1 MANHNDYMNI
11 TFDNVTFKYIEKK
24 VLDGVSFSIDINN
37 KIGVVGLNGCG
48 KSTMLKLILGI
59 EKPISGN
66 IVISG
71 GTRINYLPQD
81 PKFDENMS
89 LIDIVMSESTKEF
102 PIKEYEAS
110 SILTKLGF
118 DDLSI
123 TTKGFSGG
131 ELKRLAIA
139 KVLVTPCDMLMLDE
153 PTNHLD
159 NELIMWLEK
168 YLIKWKK
175 GLLMV
180 THDRYFLQ
188 RICNKMMELDFGKV
202 YTYDA
207 NYDLFL
213 ELKAKRLEDEE
224 AYQKRIKS
232 ILRTETEWLHRGV
245 EARRTKSKSR
255 IEKIEKLSEIQFNEH
270 KDFELSSVNSYLGK
284 KLLSIKDGSKAYDK
298 ILFSNFNFDLNRSD
312 IVGVVGSNGCGKTT
326 LFKIIMGLESL
337 DSGELILGKTLNVG
351 YFSQHLDLI
360 DPEIRVIDY
369 IKEEQSLIETLD
381 GTIDAQTLLE
391 NFLFTK
397 ELQYSKVK
405 MLSGGEKR
413 RLQLVKVLM
422 KNPNILLF
430 DEPTNDLDLYTL
442 EILENYLLNFKG
454 PIMVVSHD
462 RYFLDKICNKLLIF
476 KDGYIEE
483 SIDSFSEYLSK
494 VDEKPIHNNSSNNDT
509 RIKKKMPA
517 GLRNELNSLEENI
530 PLLEEKLKKLNEEF
544 NSPSTDY
551 HKLMEVQNDIS
562 ELQKDIDIKTN
573 RYFELL
579 EIKEEY
585 DS

>member
-1 MANHNDYMNI
+1 MNI
-11 TFDNVTFKYIEKK
+11 TFENVSFKYIEKK
-24 VLDGVSFSIDINN
+24 ILDNASFSIEDTD
-37 KIGVVGLNGCG
+37 KIGVVGVNGCG
-48 KSTMLKLILGI
+48 KSTTLKLILGM
-59 EKPISGN
+59 EKPNSGK
-66 IVISG
+66 IIISG
-71 GTRINYLPQD
+71 GMRINYLPQD
-81 PKFDENMS
+81 PKFDENRS
-89 LIDIVMSESTKEF
+89 LFDLVMMDSTKEF
-102 PIKEYEAS
+102 PIKEYEAN

-118 DDLSI
+118 IDTSV

-139 KVLVTPCDMLMLDE
+139 KVLVTPCDLLILDE

-159 NELIMWLEK
+159 NELITWLEK

-188 RICNKMMELDFGKV
+188 RICTKMMELDFGKV

-213 ELKAKRLEDEE
+213 ELKSKRLADEE

-232 ILRTETEWLHRGV
+232 IIKTETEWIHRGV

-255 IEKIEKLSEIQFNEH
+255 IEKFEKLNEIKFNDH
-270 KDFELSSVNSYLGK
+270 KDFELSSMNTYLGK
-284 KLLSIKDGSKAYDK
+284 NILQIINGSKAFDK
-298 ILFSNFNFDLNRSD
+298 ILFSNFSFDLNRND
-312 IVGVVGSNGCGKTT
+312 IVGVVGDNGSGKTT
-326 LFKIIMGLESL
+326 LFKIIMGEESL
-337 DSGELILGKTLNVG
+337 DSGELLLGTTLKIG
-351 YFSQHLDLI
+351 YFSQHLELI

-381 GTIDAQTLLE
+381 GVITASTLLE

-422 KNPNILLF
+422 KNPNMLLF

-442 EILENYLLNFKG
+442 EILESYLLKFKG
-454 PIMVVSHD
+454 PVLVVSHD

-476 KDGYIEE
+476 ENGKIIE
-483 SIDSFSEYLSK
+483 SLDSFSDYLESLDK
-494 VDEKPIHNNSSNNDT
+494 KPIHNNSNNNDT
-509 RIKKKMPA
+509 RVKNKMPA
-517 GLRNELNSLEENI
+517 SLRNELESLEKNI
-530 PLLEEKLKKLNEEF
+530 PILEEKIKGLQEEIKTI
-544 NSPSTDY
+544 STDF
-551 HKLMEVQNDIS
+551 HKLMELQEEIDNLANDI
-562 ELQKDIDIKTN
+562 ENKTN

-579 EIKEEY
+579 EIKEQY
-585 DS
+585 NS